1 MRVGYILAVFPTL
14 TENFAVNELIELP
27 AEGHEVYIFS
37 LLRPKE
43 RLVQPEI
50 EKYGLL
56 ERTCYLPS
64 YARLG
69 LRLSNP
75 QLYGTLFNKAY
86 AARNLKSRLFGVAAA
101 DYLCRRIAG
110 LDLDILHAHFYGL
123 TTFVGTLLSQR
134 TKLPFT
140 FTCHAA
146 DIFIQPKPKVLRR
159 HMEAASKVITISH
172 YNVDY
177 LHNLTGIDKQKIE
190 VIRAYPNIEKLKTVP
205 RREEGV
211 TVLTVG
217 RLVEKKGIEYG
228 VMAVREVAKEFPQI
242 KYRIVGAGPL
252 EQRLKKLVQSLDLD
266 GNVTFLGALDS
277 DSVVRELA
285 KATIFVLPCIKA
297 RNGDVD
303 GCPMTLQEAMYL
315 RVPVISTN
323 IASIPELIEDG
334 KEGLLVEQQ
343 NVEQLASAI
352 RMLLHD
358 KGLRTAM
365 GENGRA
371 KVEREFNIH
380 KEVDKLV
387 SLWEA
392 AKGSWYIER

>member
-1 MRVGYILAVFPTL
+1 MRVGYILPVFPTL
-14 TENFAVNELIELP
+14 SETFILNELIELL

-43 RLVQPEI
+43 RIVQPEVQR
-50 EKYGLL
+50 YGLL

-75 QLYGTLFNKAY
+75 QLYGTLFNRAY
-86 AARNLKSRLFGVAAA
+86 PARDLKSRLFGVAAA

-110 LDLDILHAHFYGL
+110 LNLNILHAHFYGL
-123 TTFVGTLLSQR
+123 TTFVGMLLSQR

-140 FTCHAA
+140 FTCHAG
-146 DIFIQPKPKVLRR
+146 DIFVQPKPKVLRR
-159 HMEAASKVITISH
+159 HMQAASKVITPTC
-172 YNVDY
+172 YNAEY
-177 LHNLTGIDKQKIE
+177 LHNLTGVDRRKIQ
-190 VIRAYPNIEKLKTVP
+190 VIRVGANTEKLKTVH
-205 RREEGV
+205 RREEEATIS
-211 TVLTVG
+211 TVA

-228 VMAVREVAKEFPQI
+228 VMAVKEVAQEFPQI
-242 KYRIVGAGPL
+242 EYRIVGAGPL
-252 EQRLKKLVQSLDLD
+252 EERLKTFVQSLDLD

-285 KATIFVLPCIKA
+285 KATIFILPCIKA
-297 RNGDVD
+297 TNGDID
-303 GCPMTLQEAMYL
+303 GCPVTLQEAMCA
-315 RVPVISTN
+315 RIPVISTN

-365 GENGRA
+365 GEKGRA
-371 KVEREFNIH
+371 KVEKDFNIH

-387 SLWEA
+387 CLWEA
-392 AKGSWYIER
+392 AKG